1 MLADRLA
8 ARRDARGQQFARADQ
23 DAGRA
28 IAALQR
34 VALLEGALKI
44 GDRTGIRQALDGFH
58 VRAVALHREG
68 QAAADDLA
76 IQQHRAGAAH
86 AMLAADMTAGQRQ
99 ILAKKIDQCLACLD
113 AGRDGLAVHVK
124 RDLEVAR
131 AHSCPERL
139 SPRYG

>member
-1 MLADRLA
+1 MFADRLA

-34 VALLEGALKI
+34 VALLEGALQI

-99 ILAKKIDQCLACLD
+99 IVAQKIDQCPARLD
-113 AGRDGLAVHVK
+113 AGGNRLAVHVK